1 MVGQVEQSEIDMDL
15 GDFAVFRIMKQKLG
29 WLNQRQRV
37 IAENIANADTQKYR
51 AQDLRLI
58 DFRKAP
64 PQKIFS
70 NALVRTHEDHIK
82 GTVVDQTFKIERK
95 NADYE
100 INPSGNSVVLEEQML
115 KSTQN
120 AGDHQ
125 LVTSLYRKHMSMF
138 RIALGRG
145 AGR

>member
-1 MVGQVEQSEIDMDL
+1 MFGSIDQIEAEMDL
-15 GDFAVFRIMKQKLG
+15 GDFPVFRMMKQKLG

-37 IAENIANADTQKYR
+37 IAENIANADTPNYR
-51 AQDLRLI
+51 AQDLKQI
-58 DFRKAP
+58 DFRKLP
-64 PQKIFS
+64 SNKLFS
-70 NALVRTHEDHIK
+70 SALSRTHEGHIK
-82 GTVVDQTFKIERK
+82 GSGTDQSFRINRE

-125 LVTSLYRKHMSMF
+125 LVTSLYRKHMSLF